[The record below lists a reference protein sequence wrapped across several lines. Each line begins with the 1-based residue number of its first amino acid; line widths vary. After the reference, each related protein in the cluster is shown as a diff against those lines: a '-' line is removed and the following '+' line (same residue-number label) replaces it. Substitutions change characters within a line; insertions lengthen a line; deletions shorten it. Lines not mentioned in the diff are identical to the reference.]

1 MKVNFKEKIKQLLDT
16 KQFNII
22 MVAFIIFFILFI
34 ASVISLKYIVE
45 GENDLPFNI
54 SKISV
59 ISTIEGTDIEDEGN
73 KWNLEISQNN
83 DVYLYIKRN
92 NDYKET
98 ELINSIKL
106 DNFKIEKY
114 SNIGKIKLF
123 KSDNNTE
130 NPMFKNI
137 SDNEVQSIEYI
148 GDLEANIKMQKI
160 SNQGGLVVFRY
171 SVTDIGNYISNEDE
185 EINHDNLLNKL
196 SINND
201 DLKFKVSFDI
211 FINLS
216 SKKSYKSNVSLE
228 FPIDDVVNNGTQ
240 SKEYESL
247 NDIVFKRM

>member
-1 MKVNFKEKIKQLLDT
+1 MKVNLKDKMKQLLDT

-22 MVAFIIFFILFI
+22 IVVFIIFSILFT
-34 ASVISLKYIVE
+34 ASVVSLKYVVE

-59 ISTIEGTDIEDEGN
+59 ISTIEGTDIEDEKN

-83 DVYLYIKRN
+83 DIYLYIKRN

-98 ELINSIKL
+98 EVIDSIRL
-106 DNFKIEKY
+106 DNFNIEKY
-114 SNIGKIKLF
+114 SNIGEIKLY
-123 KSDNNTE
+123 KTDNNKE
-130 NPMFKNI
+130 NIIFKNI
-137 SDNEVQSIEYI
+137 SDNEVQSIQYI
-148 GDLEANIKMQKI
+148 GDLESNIKEQKI

-171 SVTDIGNYISNEDE
+171 SVEDIGNYISNEDE

-196 SINND
+196 SISND

-211 FINLS
+211 LVNLS

-228 FPIDDVVNNGTQ
+228 FPVDDVVNKGTQ
-240 SKEYESL
+240 SKEYENL